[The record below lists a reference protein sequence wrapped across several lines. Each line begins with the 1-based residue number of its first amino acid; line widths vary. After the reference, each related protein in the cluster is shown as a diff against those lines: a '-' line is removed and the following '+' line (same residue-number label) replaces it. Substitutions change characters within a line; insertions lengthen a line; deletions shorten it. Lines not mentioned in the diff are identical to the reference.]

1 MIALVLLNN
10 LTLDLKTNM
19 IVLIL
24 FSAQAGQREYGQGNI
39 MGVDGKTGDCTDPF
53 NKKVD
58 EVVDVS
64 EVEDMDKD
72 VDKDVDKEEI
82 VDFDLREWMERV
94 WLVHKEG
101 AHQGEKSSVGAR

>member
-1 MIALVLLNN
+1 
-10 LTLDLKTNM
+10 M

-24 FSAQAGQREYGQGNI
+24 FSAQAGQRECGQGNRVE
-39 MGVDGKTGDCTDPF
+39 VDGRTGDCTDPF

-72 VDKDVDKEEI
+72 VDKEEN

-101 AHQGEKSSVGAR
+101 AHQGERSSVGAR

>member
-1 MIALVLLNN
+1 M
-10 LTLDLKTNM
+10 
-19 IVLIL
+19 
-24 FSAQAGQREYGQGNI
+24 E
-39 MGVDGKTGDCTDPF
+39 VDGKTGDCTDNNF

-72 VDKDVDKEEI
+72 VDKVEN
-82 VDFDLREWMERV
+82 VDFDLRKWMERV

-101 AHQGEKSSVGAR
+101 THQGERSSVGAR

>member
-1 MIALVLLNN
+1 
-10 LTLDLKTNM
+10 M

-24 FSAQAGQREYGQGNI
+24 FSAQAGQRECGQGNI
-39 MGVDGKTGDCTDPF
+39 MGLDGKTDDCTDPF

-64 EVEDMDKD
+64 EVED
-72 VDKDVDKEEI
+72 KDVDKEEN

-101 AHQGEKSSVGAR
+101 AHQGERSSVGAR

>member
-1 MIALVLLNN
+1 
-10 LTLDLKTNM
+10 M

-24 FSAQAGQREYGQGNI
+24 FSAQAGQRECGQGNI
-39 MGVDGKTGDCTDPF
+39 MEVDGKTDDCTDPF
-53 NKKVD
+53 NKEVD

-64 EVEDMDKD
+64 EDKDMDK
-72 VDKDVDKEEI
+72 EEN

-101 AHQGEKSSVGAR
+101 AHQGERSSVGAR